1 MNLLQK
7 QSYNVWYSFLV
18 DKLLQWQKQKPNN
31 KDISNCVKAITE
43 IGMFTNTLLT
53 EVEVITKRESLVR
66 NENNKEILKL
76 KEELKQY
83 EL

>member
-7 QSYNVWYSFLV
+7 KSYNVWYSFLV

-66 NENNKEILKL
+66 NEKNKEILKL

-83 EL
+83 EI